1 LQKSG
6 VSNMTYIEAGQ
17 KAVAR
22 ILDRVG
28 DLPLSALSG
37 LSYEDEIPAQ
47 LYEINKY
54 LPELFQ
60 DDSEEKYIE
69 ALRLALE
76 TSYYNGLYQ
85 FAYVQYHML
94 FMTAIYFALLKVAK
108 CHKDEVDEA
117 LYYLLKDRKSEFY
130 GEENTK
136 NGELY
141 FGSFAAIS
149 ESDVFMLLRVIGLD
163 DSLLGELK
171 NFVKSRNKYAHAN
184 GRLMLTSDELFIK
197 EIQQYN
203 EKIEKIYGLLKPDI
217 RQLYEAT
224 ITNADFY
231 DPEIRAYYD
240 PDEQITQEF
249 IKKYSLSKTELN
261 WLRKIKTSDFKKCDG
276 YAHIKNLHIALMH
289 YYDLLDQD
297 DYQPFDD
304 PYVLYK
310 YKNNAVEFVE
320 RELEISAVKC
330 AQDGDTY
337 PIYEC
342 PDCGAAQLV
351 YDADTH
357 RYHCFACDVDYTDE
371 QLSECSRCGRITH
384 VNEIGICSNCVED
397 AMQD

>member
-1 LQKSG
+1 M
-6 VSNMTYIEAGQ
+6 SNVTYIEAGE

-22 ILDRVG
+22 ILDRAG
-28 DLPLSALSG
+28 DMPFSALAG

-60 DDSEEKYIE
+60 DDSEEKYIK

-108 CHKDEVDEA
+108 CHKDEVDKA

-249 IKKYSLSKTELN
+249 IKEYSLSKAELN
-261 WLRKIKTSDFKKCDG
+261 WLR
-276 YAHIKNLHIALMH
+276 IKNLHIALMH

-342 PDCGAAQLV
+342 PDCGEEQLV

-357 RYHCFACDVDYTDE
+357 RYHCFSCDTNYNDEDLSFCSGCGSIMISNETDLCDDCIAHKME
-371 QLSECSRCGRITH
+371 E
-384 VNEIGICSNCVED
+384 
-397 AMQD
+397 

>member
-1 LQKSG
+1 MQKSG
-6 VSNMTYIEAGQ
+6 VSNVTYIEAGE

-28 DLPLSALSG
+28 DMPLSALAG

-94 FMTAIYFALLKVAK
+94 FMTAFYFVLLKVSR
-108 CHKDEVDEA
+108 CHKDEVDKA

-130 GEENTK
+130 SAENTK

-141 FGSFAAIS
+141 FGSFAAIN

-171 NFVKSRNKYAHAN
+171 SLVKSRNEYAHAN
-184 GRLMLTSDELFIK
+184 GRLMLTSDELFVEELQK
-197 EIQQYN
+197 YN
-203 EKIEKIYGLLKPDI
+203 DRLKRVFELLKADI
-217 RQLYEAT
+217 KKLYVDT
-224 ITNADFY
+224 ITASDFY
-231 DPEIRAYYD
+231 DPEIRAYFD
-240 PDEQITQEF
+240 PDEQITQEL
-249 IKKYSLSKTELN
+249 IKAFSLSHEELN
-261 WLRKIKTSDFKKCDG
+261 WLRKIKVSDFSEHEG
-276 YAHIKNLHIALMH
+276 FEHIKSLHYALIH
-289 YYDLLDQD
+289 YYRQLSE
-297 DYQPFDD
+297 DYQYFDD

-310 YKNNAVEFVE
+310 YKDNAAEFVE
-320 RELEISAVKC
+320 HELEISAVRC
-330 AQDGDTY
+330 AQDGDAY

-342 PDCGAAQLV
+342 PDCGAEQLV

-357 RYHCFACDVDYTDE
+357 RYHCFSCDTNYNDE
-371 QLSECSRCGRITH
+371 DLSFCSGCGSIMIS
-384 VNEIGICSNCVED
+384 NEIDLCDDCIAHKMEE
-397 AMQD
+397 